1 MHKNG
6 PAVKEFIV
14 SIYIPLFGPQFFTLS
29 IFFFWLYWV
38 FVAVCG
44 FSLVAVTGGYSLV
57 AVNGLLNVAAS
68 FVAEHGLSVQFSSVQ
83 SLSRV

>member
-38 FVAVCG
+38 FVAARAFSPVAVG
-44 FSLVAVTGGYSLV
+44 RSYSLAAVHRPLTAGASLVA
-57 AVNGLLNVAAS
+57 
-68 FVAEHGLSVQFSSVQ
+68 E
-83 SLSRV
+83 